1 MYRLMSSHVHKFLA
15 TAFAEKLSIR
25 ELAGIFPEAQTL
37 TQELRLPLQKLRMP
51 LADSSEAFLFPFAA
65 VVFRDVPKELR
76 ELQMA
81 RLRRARPG
89 LSTDMVLEDFTVC
102 EEAGATASVAPG
114 VLTVDRLTPGRAGIV
129 AMTVGQSAAMEYYER
144 IVDRLF
150 VRLQDIAAQ
159 MKVHGTVPLRTRSL
173 HRFIAEAITTRSEV
187 LSVLHLLDKPEE
199 AWDDPA
205 MDSIYSDLRAEFDLE
220 GRYGTLESKLHAIQD
235 GLTLILE
242 IARDR
247 RLVLL
252 ESAVV
257 FLIILEVVLGFLRA

>member
-1 MYRLMSSHVHKFLA
+1 MSSHVHKFHA
-15 TAFAEKLSIR
+15 TAFVEKLSIR
-25 ELAGIFPEAQTL
+25 ELAAVFPEAMTRTQEL
-37 TQELRLPLQKLRMP
+37 RMPLQELRLPL
-51 LADSSEAFLFPFAA
+51 ADVGEAFLFAFGA

-81 RLRRARPG
+81 RLRQARPG
-89 LSTDMVLEDFTVC
+89 LTAETVLEDFTVC
-102 EEAGATASVAPG
+102 EEAGALVSVGPG
-114 VLTVDRLTPGRAGIV
+114 VLTVDRLTPDRAGIV

-150 VRLQDIAAQ
+150 VRLQDIAAH
-159 MKVHGTVPLRTRSL
+159 MKIHGTVPLRTRSL

-187 LSVLHLLDKPEE
+187 LSVLHLLDKPDA

-205 MDSIYSDLRAEFDLE
+205 MDRIYSELRAEFDLE

-235 GLTLILE
+235 GLTLILDV
-242 IARDR
+242 ARDR

-252 ESAVV
+252 ESAVI
-257 FLIILEVVLGFLRA
+257 FLIILEVMLGFWRA